1 MMKIRTIAAYLVSLT
16 LLVPYYVAESIE
28 PLSTA
33 ELASHCSH
41 YAKEPNGVDAVF
53 CVRYI
58 QGFIDGAIA
67 TDEKV
72 AQNAISEI
80 KNEETFSERAMRQRK
95 ARTKSSDPT
104 YYAEFCLGTKL
115 SLKSVAEKIILSL
128 NDRKHNPKELPAR
141 DAVYHILRKE
151 YPCKKDGAK

>member
-1 MMKIRTIAAYLVSLT
+1 MNIRAIAAYLVSLT
-16 LLVPYYVAESIE
+16 FLVPSFVAESIE

-41 YAKEPNGVDAVF
+41 YAKKPNGVDAVF

-72 AQNAISEI
+72 AQNAISE
-80 KNEETFSERAMRQRK
+80 
-95 ARTKSSDPT
+95 
-104 YYAEFCLGTKL
+104 TKL
-115 SLKSVAEKIILSL
+115 KKHFQNEPCDKEKLAQNRVTQRTMLSFVLEQNPLL
-128 NDRKHNPKELPAR
+128 NQ
-141 DAVYHILRKE
+141 
-151 YPCKKDGAK
+151 